1 MTGIY
6 HRVLLATE
14 QTSEKKGICSLTGRD
29 DELELDKLPNPK
41 LPELNA
47 TLGASVVSS
56 TSFFGRCISVPF
68 YAFLATLEFLGF
80 GVAMTG
86 VASRL
91 ARALLEASDPA
102 GSLRRKQSPRSIQSP
117 AAAITQ
123 VLVLLGHK
131 TSPDSHSFDRRI
143 LGRYDT
149 AARRRASREGY
160 LFTPP
165 PGGYWQAAGGGSL

>member
-102 GSLRRKQSPRSIQSP
+102 CVCQLDLAHFDTQIWPPYWTNNSSFSYFFLFSVASAGAEPS
-117 AAAITQ
+117 AAA
-123 VLVLLGHK
+123 
-131 TSPDSHSFDRRI
+131 F
-143 LGRYDT
+143 
-149 AARRRASREGY
+149 AARLGEA
-160 LFTPP
+160 
-165 PGGYWQAAGGGSL
+165 